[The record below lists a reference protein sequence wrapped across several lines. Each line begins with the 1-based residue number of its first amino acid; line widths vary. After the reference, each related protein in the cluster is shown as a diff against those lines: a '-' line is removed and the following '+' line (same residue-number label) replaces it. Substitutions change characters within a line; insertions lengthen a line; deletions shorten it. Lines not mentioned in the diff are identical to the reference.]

1 MHILMLAQFYAP
13 VIGGEERH
21 VQDLAIELVKRG
33 HKVTV
38 ATLQTPGAA
47 EFEVEHGVQI
57 YRIKSTTQRARWLYS
72 QAERTHAPPLPD
84 PEVVLALRRIV
95 DHERPDVVHAHNWFL
110 YSFLP
115 LKLWSRLPLVV
126 SLHDYSLRCTQK
138 RLMRDGSV
146 CSGPSFGKCIQCA
159 AAHHGGMTGRVTAV
173 AHQLTKPLVRS
184 SVDMFLPVSHAT
196 ATGNGLIENRL
207 PFQVIPNFIPDDR
220 PASPANIGEYLSQL
234 PPDGFLIFVGDLSR
248 DKGVDVLLRA
258 YAGLQQAPPLV
269 LIGRKR
275 PDTPPDFPKNV
286 MHLGSWPHAAVLE
299 AYRRSSIG
307 LLPSVCP
314 ETFGIVVIEAMSM
327 GKPVIASRIGG
338 LTDVIIDGENG
349 FLVEPGNAVALQQS
363 IQQLL
368 DNPAL
373 RARMEQGALRRA
385 QQFHAKAVVPQI
397 EAVYRE
403 LIQPTAR
410 KQAIHDKQYEVP
422 TSESG
427 EKAYIKEKI

>member
-13 VIGGEERH
+13 IIGGEERH
-21 VQDLAIELVKRG
+21 VQDLCIELVKRG

-38 ATLQTPGAA
+38 ATLSISGAA
-47 EFEVEHGVQI
+47 EFEVEHGVRI

-84 PEVVLALRRIV
+84 PEVVWTLRRIIE
-95 DHERPDVVHAHNWFL
+95 DERPDVVHAHNWFL

-115 LKLWSRLPLVV
+115 LKMSSGLPLVV

-138 RLMRDGSV
+138 RLMQAGSL
-146 CSGPSFGKCIQCA
+146 CSGPSLGKCIQCA
-159 AAHHGGMTGRVTAV
+159 AAHHGGMTGRVTALS
-173 AHQLTKPLVRS
+173 HYLTKPLVRRA
-184 SVDMFLPVSHAT
+184 VDMFLPVSHAT
-196 ATGNGLIENRL
+196 ATGNGLVEDRL
-207 PFQVIPNFIPDDR
+207 PFQVIPNFISDDR
-220 PASPANIGEYLSQL
+220 PMSQENIDEYVSKL

-258 YAGLQQAPPLV
+258 YAGLQHAPPLV

-275 PDTPPDFPKNV
+275 PDTPSELPKNV

-338 LTDVIIDGENG
+338 LQDVIIDGENG
-349 FLVEPGNAVALQQS
+349 FLVPPGNAIALQQS
-363 IQQLL
+363 IQRLL
-368 DNPAL
+368 DDTKL
-373 RARMEQGALRRA
+373 RERLEKGALQRA
-385 QQFHAKAVVPQI
+385 QHFHAKTVVPQI
-397 EAVYRE
+397 EAVYRT
-403 LIQPTAR
+403 LIQSTAGM
-410 KQAIHDKQYEVP
+410 QEINEQHYEVP
-422 TSESG
+422 T
-427 EKAYIKEKI
+427 